1 MMKRILLL
9 VLCMTASMTTLYAQ
23 NKGDVFLGGII
34 GGGTSTSFLNG
45 ESDTT
50 IANVNATLEV
60 GYFVADKLK
69 IGAEFGYALTAGDT
83 DVHALTIGPNMTY
96 YAKLAEKLYY
106 TPSLSVCFAMG
117 IAEEISMPGVGVGLN
132 LFSLEFRPTRRF
144 GFTAS
149 LASIS
154 YVALFEEG
162 ITSSTLG
169 INFGINPSVGFRYY
183 F

>member
-1 MMKRILLL
+1 MKRIILI

-23 NKGDVFLGGII
+23 NKGDVFVGGIV
-34 GGGTSTSFLNG
+34 GGGTSTNFING
-45 ESDTT
+45 ESGTT
-50 IANVNATLEV
+50 VANVNATIEI

-69 IGAEFGYALTAGDT
+69 IGAEVGYALTTGDI

-106 TPSLSVCFAMG
+106 TPSISVCFALG
-117 IAEEISMPGVGVGLN
+117 IADGISMPGVGVGLN
-132 LFSLEFRPTRRF
+132 LFSMEFRPTRRF

-154 YVALFEEG
+154 YVALSDEG

-169 INFGINPSVGFRYY
+169 INFGINPSVGFKYY